1 MRIKSMFTG
10 VALASALG
18 VVPASADDLV
28 FTLDNQSSESVSEF
42 YVSTLQ
48 SESWEED
55 ILGENVIPAGQSA
68 EITISNADGRCMF
81 DIRIVYEGGS
91 VIEEREIDLCNLDDE
106 TYTVTD

>member
-1 MRIKSMFTG
+1 MHRMLWLSGAVVTA
-10 VALASALG
+10 ALWI
-18 VVPASADDLV
+18 VPASADDLV
-28 FTLDNQSSESVSEF
+28 FTLDNQSSEAVSEF

-48 SESWEED
+48 SNSWEED
-55 ILGENVIPAGQSA
+55 ILGEDILPSGDSA

-106 TYTVTD
+106 TYAVTD